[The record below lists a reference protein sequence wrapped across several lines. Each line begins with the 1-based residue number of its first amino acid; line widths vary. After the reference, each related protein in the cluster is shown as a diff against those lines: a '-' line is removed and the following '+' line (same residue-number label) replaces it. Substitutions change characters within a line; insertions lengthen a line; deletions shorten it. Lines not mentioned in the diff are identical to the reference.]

1 MASEQ
6 GRAYGVFSAGPK
18 FVKHL
23 SKATQFNFLTEGFQT
38 DCIQT
43 NQGYISTLMSIGVKA
58 TTVQLV
64 STDHLTQLTVSKY
77 RILKTMNLN
86 ISSLNNFDTLL
97 CLFLSG
103 FILGHAPF
111 RAFHTSTC
119 SWQPLGMDA
128 ALFNSLQNKDA
139 GLGNPPRYR
148 PVIRVNYSLAPVIV
162 RNILI
167 RMAPAYSSIGGG
179 TWIKE

>member
-43 NQGYISTLMSIGVKA
+43 NQEYISTLMSIGVKA

-119 SWQPLGMDA
+119 SWQPLGMQ
-128 ALFNSLQNKDA
+128 L
-139 GLGNPPRYR
+139 
-148 PVIRVNYSLAPVIV
+148 YSTVSK
-162 RNILI
+162 I
-167 RMAPAYSSIGGG
+167 RMQGLVTLLATDLSYVSTTLWPRSLYVTFSYVWLQRILP
-179 TWIKE
+179 